1 MSRETILVALAAR
14 VGAQRAPWPTFPGD
28 TPFTLLAD
36 GQEVVSARDYGE
48 DTIAMTVGIRRT
60 ARAATDAVRSTAANN
75 LLAALIAET
84 FGADRTLGSLC
95 QDIRYVEGN
104 TEYPSDGTDLI
115 GATAIFTVDYI
126 RTN

>member
-14 VGAQRAPWPTFPGD
+14 IDAQRAPWPTLPAD

-60 ARAATDAVRSTAANN
+60 ARAATDAVRATAANN
-75 LLAALIAET
+75 LLETLITDT
-84 FGADRTLGSLC
+84 FGTDRTLGGLC
-95 QDIRYVEGN
+95 QDIRYVEGS

-115 GATAIFTVDYI
+115 GAIAIFTVDYL
-126 RTN
+126 RTT